1 VKSLSAVAGTV
12 AAAALFLATTGCTL
26 NRFDQRRVYHLGH
39 PLAVSDE
46 AFGRSLSAFGF
57 ALVGGNRAEI
67 YNNGDEIFGA
77 MIAAI
82 GGARVSVNL
91 ESYIFSDDRA
101 GAPIAAALMEAAR
114 RGVEVRVLVDGTGSK
129 FSGPMLARMRHAGVR
144 TAVYHALGLRYLH
157 KIVSRTHRKILVVDG
172 TSSFTGGFGI
182 GERWLGDASEPAEW
196 RDIMVG
202 ATGPVSAQMQAIF
215 SEDWTYTTGEILAGE
230 KFYPPQQP
238 AGEVAGQAIA
248 VSRGD
253 ASSRAAMLYYFAI
266 ESARRSVLIQNAY
279 FVPGRQLR
287 DALAKAAKRGVD
299 VRLMVPGHHMDQPL
313 VAMTMRRHYGHLLRA
328 GVRIFEYDRTMM
340 HNKDAVIDGVFTTI
354 GSINFDPRSLHENA
368 EESLAFYDRDVGAR
382 MEAVFADDA
391 RYCREITLAGWK
403 RRGFQSRLG
412 EVFAGL
418 FKPFY

>member
-1 VKSLSAVAGTV
+1 MKARSSAAA
-12 AAAALFLATTGCTL
+12 AAAALALLLSSTGCTL
-26 NRFDQRRVYHLGH
+26 NRFDQRRVYHLAH

-67 YNNGDEIFGA
+67 YNNGDEIFPA

-82 GGARVSVNL
+82 GDARLSVNL
-91 ESYIFSDDRA
+91 ESYIFWDDNA
-101 GAPIAAALMEAAR
+101 GAPVAAALMDAAR

-129 FSGPMLARMRHAGVR
+129 FSGAMLQRMRHAGVH
-144 TAVYHALGLRYLH
+144 TAVYHRLLLKNLH

-172 TSSFTGGFGI
+172 TTSFTGGFGI
-182 GERWLGDASEPAEW
+182 GEWWLGDAREPAEW

-202 ATGPVSAQMQAIF
+202 ATGPVSAQMQAVF

-230 KFYPPQQP
+230 KFYPAQQP
-238 AGEVAGQAIA
+238 AGGVAGQAIK

-253 ASSRAAMLYYFAI
+253 SSSRAAMLYYVAI
-266 ESARRSVLIQNAY
+266 ESARRSIYIQNAY

-287 DALAKAAKRGVD
+287 DALSAAARRGVD

-313 VAMTMRRHYGHLLRA
+313 VGMTLRRHYGRLLRA

-382 MEAVFADDA
+382 MEAVFADDQ
-391 RYCREITLAGWK
+391 RYCREITLASWK

-412 EVFAGL
+412 EVFAG
-418 FKPFY
+418 FFRPFY

>member
-1 VKSLSAVAGTV
+1 MTL
-12 AAAALFLATTGCTL
+12 ALLLATTGCTL
-26 NRFDQRRVYHLGH
+26 NRFDQRRVYHLAH

-57 ALVGGNRAEI
+57 ELVGGNRAEI
-67 YNNGDEIFGA
+67 YNNGDAIFDA

-91 ESYIFSDDRA
+91 ESYIFSDDSA
-101 GAPIAAALMEAAR
+101 GRPVAAALMDAAR

-129 FSGPMLARMRHAGVR
+129 FSGPMLERMRHAGVR
-144 TAVYHALGLRYLH
+144 TAVYHALGLRSLH

-182 GERWLGDASEPAEW
+182 GERWLGDAREPAEW

-202 ATGPVSAQMQAIF
+202 ATGPVSAQMQAVF
-215 SEDWTYTTGEILAGE
+215 SEDWTYTTGEVLAGE
-230 KFYPPQQP
+230 TFYPPQQP
-238 AGEVAGQAIA
+238 AGDVAGQAIA

-253 ASSRAAMLYYFAI
+253 ASSRAAMLYYVAI
-266 ESARRSVLIQNAY
+266 ESARRSILIQNAY

-299 VRLMVPGHHMDQPL
+299 VRLMVPGRHMDQPL
-313 VAMTMRRHYGHLLRA
+313 VAMTMRRHYGSLLRA
-328 GVRIFEYDRTMM
+328 GVRILEYDRTMM

-368 EESLAFYDRDVGAR
+368 EESLAFYDRGLGER
-382 MEAVFADDA
+382 LEAVFADDA
-391 RYCREITLAGWK
+391 RYCREISLADWQ
-403 RRGFQSRLG
+403 RRGFRSRMG
-412 EVFAGL
+412 EAFAGL
-418 FKPFY
+418 FRPFY